1 MAQNLNSAETPNCVN
16 FFFGLTSV
24 ENENIIYNSFLSI
37 AFTTPEDY
45 QVLAP
50 LCRRMAVSCRWRR
63 SIKLLLPSCSS
74 RLDHLSLSYVARRLA
89 QNIEMRTCSF
99 SFKKL
104 NKSRFILPGQV

>member
-1 MAQNLNSAETPNCVN
+1 ML
-16 FFFGLTSV
+16 FSV

-74 RLDHLSLSYVARRLA
+74 RLDHLSLSYVARRLDRSDIDFDHSPTKLHHLIA
-89 QNIEMRTCSF
+89 LVRHISF
-99 SFKKL
+99 FSL
-104 NKSRFILPGQV
+104 HARLTR